1 MAKILLVDDDPD
13 FVNITRTVLRSR
25 NHEVRTA
32 ANGQQALAAMR
43 KEKPD
48 VVLLDIMMSYVLDGV
63 DVTHEMAADPALKD
77 IPIIMV
83 TSLASAP
90 DDDVFPT
97 DEHVEVEGWMSKPI
111 KPDELLAEIDR
122 VTKGYIVL
130 D

>member
-13 FVNITRTVLRSR
+13 FVNITRTVLQSN

-43 KEKPD
+43 AEKPD

-63 DVTHEMAADPALKD
+63 DVTHEMAADPVLQD

-83 TSLASAP
+83 TSLASTP
-90 DDDVFPT
+90 DADIFPT
-97 DEHVEVEGWMSKPI
+97 DEHVTVDAWMSKPI
-111 KPDELLAEIDR
+111 KPDKLLAEIDR
-122 VTKGYIVL
+122 VTTG
-130 D
+130 

>member
-1 MAKILLVDDDPD
+1 VAKILLVDDDPD
-13 FVNITRTVLRSR
+13 FVNITRTVLESQ
-25 NHEVRTA
+25 NHEVKTA

-43 KEKPD
+43 AEKPD

-77 IPIIMV
+77 IAVIMV
-83 TSLASAP
+83 TSLASTP
-90 DDDVFPT
+90 DADVFPT
-97 DEHVEVEGWMSKPI
+97 DEHISVDGWMSKPI
-111 KPDELLAEIDR
+111 KPKELLAEIDR

>member
-13 FVNITRTVLRSR
+13 FVNITRTVLQSR
-25 NHEVRTA
+25 NHQINIAR
-32 ANGQQALAAMR
+32 NGQQALAAMR

-77 IPIIMV
+77 IPVIMV
-83 TSLASAP
+83 TSLASTP
-90 DDDVFPT
+90 DVDVFPT
-97 DEHVEVEGWMSKPI
+97 DEHVVVEGWMSKPI
-111 KPDELLAEIDR
+111 EPDELLNEIDR
-122 VTKGYIVL
+122 VTKGYIVA